1 MTDPRPVL
9 MMGWNQDWLTALD
22 ELLPTSSVVVV
33 EEPDVYEGK
42 LIASRYGAHR
52 VVREVLLA
60 EYQQSDGFLA
70 AVTQLHARDPVR
82 CVLPAREYSVEA
94 VAAAAEAL
102 GLPGAGVCASLV
114 FRDKLDQLAAC
125 QRAGIAVPP
134 FAEVTDARG
143 VAAFAAQGPCVLK
156 PANRQASLGVVIL
169 RPGDSPERAWRDC
182 VTADEGTQLA
192 HRSLRSRYLVERYVP
207 GPEYSVEALVVGG
220 EIVFS
225 NVTLKRVLPGRHPL
239 ESGHVVP
246 APDDPGVARLPAL
259 MQDLVRA
266 VGFGTGLLHGEWIV
280 CDGTPVF
287 VECAARPAGDWI
299 FDLIELVMGVNLY
312 GAAMYA
318 LAGEEPLAG
327 ARGSARAPAAAVRF
341 GIPDGPG
348 IVERVSGVEIAAAM
362 PGVVRVP
369 QVRAVGDEIRSVDSS
384 WSRLTA
390 VIATG
395 SDGTAAEAA
404 AAAAVAQIAVTLRP
418 YAGGLRRGRPSCFR
432 RQAVCGSSEG

>member
-22 ELLPTSSVVVV
+22 EFLPESSVVVI
-33 EEPDVYEGK
+33 EEPDVYNGK
-42 LIASRYGAHR
+42 RIAARYSSHR
-52 VVREVLLA
+52 AVREVLLA
-60 EYQQSDGFLA
+60 EYQQSDGFLST
-70 AVTQLHARDPVR
+70 VTQLHAREPVR
-82 CVLPAREYSVEA
+82 CVLPSREYSVEA
-94 VAAAAEAL
+94 VAQAAEAL
-102 GLPGAGVCASLV
+102 GLPGAGVCAARV
-114 FRDKLDQLAAC
+114 FTDKIDQLAAC

-134 FAEVTDARG
+134 FAEVTDACG
-143 VAAFAAQGPCVLK
+143 VASFAARGPCVVK

-169 RPGDSPERAWRDC
+169 RPGDSPEHAWQEC
-182 VTADEGTQLA
+182 VAADEGPQLA
-192 HRSLRSRYLVERYVP
+192 RRPLRSRYLVEQYVP

-225 NVTLKRVLPGRHPL
+225 NVTLKRVLPGRHPV

-246 APDDPGVARLPAL
+246 APADPGVAQLPAL
-259 MQDLVRA
+259 MQHLVCA
-266 VGFGTGLLHGEWIV
+266 AGFGTGLLHGEWIIS
-280 CDGTPVF
+280 DGTPVF
-287 VECAARPAGDWI
+287 VECAARPAGDSI
-299 FDLIELVMGVNLY
+299 FDLIELVTGVNLY
-312 GAAMYA
+312 GAAVCA

-327 ARGSARAPAAAVRF
+327 QRRSSRAPAAAVRF

-362 PGVVRVP
+362 PGVVCVP

-395 SDGTAAEAA
+395 SDAAGAEAA
-404 AAAAVAQIAVTLRP
+404 ATAAVAQIAVTLRP
-418 YAGGLRRGRPSCFR
+418 YG
-432 RQAVCGSSEG
+432 